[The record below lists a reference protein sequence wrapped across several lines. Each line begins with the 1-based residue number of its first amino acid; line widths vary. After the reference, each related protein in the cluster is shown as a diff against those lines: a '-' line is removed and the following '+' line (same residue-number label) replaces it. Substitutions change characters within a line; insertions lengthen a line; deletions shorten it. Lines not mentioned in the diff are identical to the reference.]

1 MTKVNYNKL
10 GYIIAVGVVVFG
22 MTACTPESTISSEEN
37 NENRPGETVETVE
50 KQELKIIEVKTEKF
64 KEETS
69 AYNIEVELPIL
80 SGFTDEVFQLD
91 ENKQMSDYA
100 AQFTGAIKEMALEIK
115 EEGYLTSPYYA
126 GITYDVLLK
135 NEAYL
140 SLAINYSEYTGGAH
154 GNYFSEYIIYDI
166 AENKR
171 IELKDIM
178 IDGVEY
184 MTVLNDAVTEA
195 IQAAR
200 NESEYGDQL
209 HSWYEG
215 VTEELLSFS
224 IESEGLG
231 VHFQPYEIGPYAE
244 GAPTFIIPYERLEE
258 VLDLKKF

>member
-1 MTKVNYNKL
+1 MNYNKL

-215 VTEELLSFS
+215 VTEELLSLS
-224 IESEGLG
+224 LI
-231 VHFQPYEIGPYAE
+231 HI
-244 GAPTFIIPYERLEE
+244 
-258 VLDLKKF
+258 